1 MLKCILIMITITFP
15 VDWDESLIFSSY
27 SEIIE
32 RYVHGMHDEQQLTGC
47 GNYLSVWERYF
58 RNDDTLP
65 NRRFTDKYFR
75 EYSALMDTL
84 IEGLFEWDFQT
95 DVVISSPRLCN
106 MLSISHCAHSMEGF
120 FSRNVLPEYLP
131 LCRQVVDN
139 LKNDPKETD
148 FAVRLCIITPL
159 GAVKTVRAQG
169 KALRAEDGSLLRVIG
184 SVLDLEEN
192 EYSHDTTPV
201 VFDELTG
208 MATKHALSRRLQNDI
223 RGGLVKNAAVI
234 VLDLD
239 NLKAINDTLDHF
251 VGDKVITRVACILL
265 QRTHNHGL
273 AVRLSNDEFAIY
285 LPCAD
290 TEEAVEF
297 SRRLKDAIKAP
308 MQIGKL
314 TLCIS
319 ASLGISMYPEH
330 AQSDKALLRYADIA
344 MQHAKAK
351 GKDTTAIFH
360 YSMFERI
367 LRHETVGRAIRHGLE
382 HNEFEVHYQPL
393 YNPYTGGIVGFEAL
407 LRLNSSLVGNVS
419 PGEFIPAAEESGH
432 IHELGRWVFAEACKT
447 AAEFRD
453 KGYQFGKMAI
463 NLSLVQLQRPSFA
476 DEVREI
482 LHSLNLTSDCIE
494 LEVTETQ
501 LVEYVGSN
509 MDVIKN
515 MEALGLDLALDD
527 FGSGYSSLNQLRQL
541 WISTLKIDKKF
552 IDHVAN
558 DPKDYEIVK
567 LVVNLAHC
575 LNLCVVAEGVETAS
589 QLELIKQIGCDKVQG
604 FFYSRAI
611 PKDEAES
618 LLRRQKTG

>member
-1 MLKCILIMITITFP
+1 
-15 VDWDESLIFSSY
+15 
-27 SEIIE
+27 
-32 RYVHGMHDEQQLTGC
+32 MHDEQLLADC
-47 GNYLSVWERYF
+47 GSYLSVWERYL
-58 RNDDTLP
+58 RCENSLP
-65 NRRFTDKYFR
+65 NRRFTDKYFK
-75 EYSALMDTL
+75 EYSSLLDTL
-84 IEGLFEWDFQT
+84 IEGLFEWDCQS
-95 DVVISSPRLCN
+95 DVVISSPRLCS
-106 MLSISHCAHSMEGF
+106 MLSISNCAHSMEGF
-120 FSRNVLPEYLP
+120 FTRHVLPEYLP
-131 LCRQVVDN
+131 LCRQVVGN
-139 LKNDPKETD
+139 LKNNPKETD
-148 FAVRLCIITPL
+148 FAIRLCIITPL

-169 KALRAEDGSLLRVIG
+169 KALRGEDGALLRVIG

-192 EYSHDTTPV
+192 EYSYDTTPV
-201 VFDELTG
+201 VYDELTG
-208 MATKHALSRRLQNDI
+208 MATKHTLSRRLQTDI
-223 RGGLVKNAAVI
+223 REGLVRNAAVI

-239 NLKAINDTLDHF
+239 NLKAINDTLDHY
-251 VGDKVITRVACILL
+251 VGDKVITKVACILL
-265 QRTHNHGL
+265 QRTLNRGL

-285 LPCAD
+285 LPCSD

-297 SRRLKDAIKAP
+297 SRRLKEAIKAP

-314 TLCIS
+314 TLCIT

-344 MQHAKAK
+344 MQHAKSK
-351 GKDTTAIFH
+351 GKDTTTVFH

-382 HNEFEVHYQPL
+382 NNEFQVFYQPQ
-393 YNPYTGGIVGFEAL
+393 YNPYTGAIVGFEAL

-419 PGEFIPAAEESGH
+419 PNEFIPAAEESGH
-432 IHELGRWVFAEACKT
+432 IHDLGRWVFQEACKT
-447 AAEFRD
+447 AAEFRE
-453 KGYQFGKMAI
+453 KGYRFGKMAI
-463 NLSLVQLQRPSFA
+463 NLSLVQLQRQSFA
-476 DEVREI
+476 DEVRE
-482 LHSLNLTSDCIE
+482 LLQRFNLSSDCVE

-501 LVEYVGSN
+501 LVEYVGGN

-552 IDHVAN
+552 IDHIAN

-611 PKDEAES
+611 PKDEAEAL
-618 LLRRQKTG
+618 LLRQKIG